1 MDLGADLTE
10 FEVIIGIAQP
20 IRFAQRQPKLFSEIG
35 EEGFVVQ
42 VGFRLGDDRVDLI
55 ELGEGQEDGRQI
67 AEGLVQPP
75 GLGRVADE
83 DPRRFES
90 IEHRMPGFV
99 GDNVK
104 QAAREN
110 PGEVGGSPGLMKSPN
125 LSAFWVRL

>member
-20 IRFAQRQPKLFSEIG
+20 VRFAQRQPKLFSEIG

-67 AEGLVQPP
+67 AEGLVQPRS
-75 GLGRVADE
+75 GAGCR
-83 DPRRFES
+83 
-90 IEHRMPGFV
+90 
-99 GDNVK
+99 
-104 QAAREN
+104 
-110 PGEVGGSPGLMKSPN
+110 
-125 LSAFWVRL
+125 